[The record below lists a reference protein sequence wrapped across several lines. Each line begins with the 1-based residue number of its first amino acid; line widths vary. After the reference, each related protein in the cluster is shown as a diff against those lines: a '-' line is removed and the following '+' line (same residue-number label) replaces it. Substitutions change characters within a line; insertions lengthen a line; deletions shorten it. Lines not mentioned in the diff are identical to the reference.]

1 MINSWID
8 IFSSRFPLIVAQGE
22 NTLPFQAF
30 KNAGASP
37 EILLPILGG
46 ITLIILIVVIGVY
59 RFQRWKKYK
68 TFETEMK
75 TLDLD
80 PESEGT
86 FAYMVKRYSMEEPVN
101 ILYSPRIFD
110 EMASQ
115 EITRVLAS
123 NASIQSKCK
132 FIDLV
137 YSIRTRTYHPEWI
150 TSQEVVKTGEAESLV
165 VSG

>member
-1 MINSWID
+1 MNTWID
-8 IFSSRFPLIVAQGE
+8 GLSSNFPLVVAQDSV
-22 NTLPFQAF
+22 LPFQAF

-37 EILLPILGG
+37 EILLPVLGVM
-46 ITLIILIVVIGVY
+46 TSIILIVVIGVY
-59 RFQRWKKYK
+59 RFKRWKKYK
-68 TFETEMK
+68 TFESEMK

-110 EMASQ
+110 EMASL

-123 NASIQSKCK
+123 NASLQSKCR

-137 YSIRTRTYHPEWI
+137 YSIRTKTYHPDWI
-150 TSQEVVKTGEAESLV
+150 TSQEAVKTSEAESLV